1 MAALSYEILT
11 DPVPLQ
17 VSGSDDA
24 QASVAGTVYIVVSN
38 PTTSWVPW
46 YEIEV
51 VLPCG
56 KEAGDLT
63 DRPEAIKTGME
74 PYSVRF
80 GDVPKDDW
88 DAGTRTF
95 KVSAPLGGLFTPGD
109 SLVLSLDGF
118 PVSDKEGLVRLTV
131 NETSGGDPGD
141 AVRTHHLTLSL
152 LKRAPKT
159 PRNFR
164 PREALVD
171 GGADVVLAWD
181 GPDTLTYTIEGPD
194 GLSVPVPQR
203 SGPDWRWSPGPDD
216 APLRDATYT
225 LVATSP
231 DGRQPGYF
239 LTTTVAVRRPEF
251 EAVTATQGLFAPR
264 IEGTTDKGVIVLT
277 GDGVEVLAADG
288 EPGLVSAGKAD
299 VEGVTTRWVRGRDAD
314 AGWIEFP
321 AAGLNVFRGEGDR
334 KWGTVAADKAD
345 LNGINTSWVR
355 GRDDSAGWIEFPAN
369 GLNVFRAEG
378 DRKWGTVAADK
389 ADLNGINTAWVQG
402 RDTTAGWIEF
412 PAAGVNVF
420 RGEGDRQ
427 WGTVAAD
434 KADLNDLVT
443 DRARVKDRLTLDGG
457 LTVTDVLETQNGP
470 SRLIVHG
477 RLDAQGE
484 LSAAQNAT
492 IGGELSVS
500 GELRAA
506 LGVEVAGTVV
516 ASDLTVRDK
525 LRTNHER
532 FKLIVEGESLFR
544 EQTNAN
550 GGLSVRNEHAGWL
563 LHANG
568 EQVSIQGNLRVHGAF
583 RSDT

>member
-17 VSGSDDA
+17 TSGSDDA
-24 QASVAGTVYIVVSN
+24 QTSVAGTVYIVVSN
-38 PTTSWVPW
+38 PTTDWVPW
-46 YEIEV
+46 YQIEV

-63 DRPEAIKTGME
+63 DRPDMIKTGIE
-74 PYSVRF
+74 PYAVRF
-80 GDVPKDDW
+80 GDVPKDEW

-95 KVSAPLGGLFTPGD
+95 TVSAALGGLFTPGD
-109 SLVLSLDGF
+109 SMVLSLDGF

-131 NETSGGDPGD
+131 NEISGGDPGD
-141 AVRTHHLTLSL
+141 GVRTHPLTLSL
-152 LKRAPKT
+152 LKRAPKA

-164 PREALVD
+164 PEEALV
-171 GGADVVLAWD
+171 GGGENVVLVWD

-203 SGPDWRWSPGPDD
+203 TGPDWRWSPGPDD

-277 GDGVEVLAADG
+277 EDGVEVLAADG

-299 VEGVTTRWVRGRDAD
+299 VEGVTTRWVRGRDAA

-345 LNGINTSWVR
+345 LNGINT
-355 GRDDSAGWIEFPAN
+355 
-369 GLNVFRAEG
+369 
-378 DRKWGTVAADK
+378 
-389 ADLNGINTAWVQG
+389 AWVQG
-402 RDTTAGWIEF
+402 RDAAAGWIEF

-434 KADLNDLVT
+434 KADLNDLLA

-457 LTVTDVLETQNGP
+457 LTVTDVLETQSGP

-477 RLDAQGE
+477 RLDAE
-484 LSAAQNAT
+484 
-492 IGGELSVS
+492 GELSVN
-500 GELRAA
+500 GELRASQSA
-506 LGVEVAGTVV
+506 EIAGAVV
-516 ASDLTVRDK
+516 ASDLTVRGK
-525 LRTNHER
+525 LRTNHEQ

-544 EQTNAN
+544 EQANAN
-550 GGLSVRNEHAGWL
+550 GGLAVRNEHAGWL
-563 LHANG
+563 VHAKG
-568 EQVSIQGNLRVHGAF
+568 EQVSIQGDLRVHGAF
-583 RSDT
+583 RSDS

>member
-17 VSGSDDA
+17 TSGSDDA
-24 QASVAGTVYIVVSN
+24 QTSVAGTVYIVVSN
-38 PTTSWVPW
+38 PTTDWVPW
-46 YEIEV
+46 YQIEV

-63 DRPEAIKTGME
+63 DRPDMIKTGIE
-74 PYSVRF
+74 PYAVRF
-80 GDVPKDDW
+80 GDVPKDEW
-88 DAGTRTF
+88 DASTRTF
-95 KVSAPLGGLFTPGD
+95 TVSATLGGLFTPGD
-109 SLVLSLDGF
+109 SMVLSLDGF

-131 NETSGGDPGD
+131 NEISGGDPGD
-141 AVRTHHLTLSL
+141 GVRTHPLTLSL

-164 PREALVD
+164 PEEALVD
-171 GGADVVLAWD
+171 GGENVVLVWD

-203 SGPDWRWSPGPDD
+203 TGPDWRWSPGPDD

-231 DGRQPGYF
+231 DGRQPGCF

-277 GDGVEVLAADG
+277 EDGVEVLAADG

-299 VEGVTTRWVRGRDAD
+299 VEGVTTRWVRGRDAA

-345 LNGINTSWVR
+345 LNGINT
-355 GRDDSAGWIEFPAN
+355 
-369 GLNVFRAEG
+369 
-378 DRKWGTVAADK
+378 
-389 ADLNGINTAWVQG
+389 AWVQG
-402 RDTTAGWIEF
+402 RDAAAGWIEF

-443 DRARVKDRLTLDGG
+443 DRARVEDRLTLDGG
-457 LTVTDVLETQNGP
+457 LTVTDVLETQSGP

-477 RLDAQGE
+477 RLDAEGE
-484 LSAAQNAT
+484 LSAAQNAS

-500 GELRAA
+500 GELRASRGA
-506 LGVEVAGTVV
+506 EVAGTVV
-516 ASDLTVRDK
+516 ASDLTVRGK
-525 LRTNHER
+525 LRTNHEQ

-544 EQTNAN
+544 EQANAN
-550 GGLSVRNEHAGWL
+550 GGLAVRNEHAGWL
-563 LHANG
+563 VHAKG
-568 EQVSIQGNLRVHGAF
+568 EQVSIQGDLRVHGAF
-583 RSDT
+583 RSDS

>member
-17 VSGSDDA
+17 TSGSDDA
-24 QASVAGTVYIVVSN
+24 QTSVAGTVYIVVSN
-38 PTTSWVPW
+38 PTTDWVPW
-46 YEIEV
+46 YQIEV

-63 DRPEAIKTGME
+63 DRPDMIKTGIE
-74 PYSVRF
+74 PYAVRF
-80 GDVPKDDW
+80 GDVPKDEW

-95 KVSAPLGGLFTPGD
+95 TVSAALGGLFTPGD
-109 SLVLSLDGF
+109 SMVLSLDGF

-131 NETSGGDPGD
+131 NEISGGDPGD
-141 AVRTHHLTLSL
+141 GVRTHPLTLSL
-152 LKRAPKT
+152 LKRAPKA

-164 PREALVD
+164 PEEALVD
-171 GGADVVLAWD
+171 GGENVILVWD

-277 GDGVEVLAADG
+277 EDGVEVLAADG

-299 VEGVTTRWVRGRDAD
+299 VEGVTTRWVRGRDAA

-334 KWGTVAADKAD
+334 T
-345 LNGINTSWVR
+345 
-355 GRDDSAGWIEFPAN
+355 
-369 GLNVFRAEG
+369 
-378 DRKWGTVAADK
+378 WGTVAADK

-402 RDTTAGWIEF
+402 RDAAAGWIEF

-457 LTVTDVLETQNGP
+457 LTVTDVLETQSGP

-477 RLDAQGE
+477 RLDAEGE
-484 LSAAQNAT
+484 LSAAQNVS

-500 GELRAA
+500 GELRASQSA
-506 LGVEVAGTVV
+506 EVAGTVV
-516 ASDLTVRDK
+516 ASDLTVRGK
-525 LRTNHER
+525 LRTNHEQ

-544 EQTNAN
+544 EQANAN
-550 GGLSVRNEHAGWL
+550 GGLAVRNEHAGWL
-563 LHANG
+563 VHAKG
-568 EQVSIQGNLRVHGAF
+568 EQVSIQGDLRVHGAF
-583 RSDT
+583 RSDS

>member
-17 VSGSDDA
+17 TSGSDDA
-24 QASVAGTVYIVVSN
+24 QTSVAGTVYIVVSN
-38 PTTSWVPW
+38 PTTDWVPW
-46 YEIEV
+46 YQIEV

-63 DRPEAIKTGME
+63 DRPDMIKTGIE
-74 PYSVRF
+74 PYAVRF
-80 GDVPKDDW
+80 GDVPKDEW

-95 KVSAPLGGLFTPGD
+95 TVSAALGGLFTPGD
-109 SLVLSLDGF
+109 SMVLSLDGF
-118 PVSDKEGLVRLTV
+118 PVSDKEGLVRLMV
-131 NETSGGDPGD
+131 NEISGGDPGD
-141 AVRTHHLTLSL
+141 GVRTHPLTLSL

-164 PREALVD
+164 PEEALVD
-171 GGADVVLAWD
+171 GGENVVLVWD

-231 DGRQPGYF
+231 DGRQPGCF

-277 GDGVEVLAADG
+277 EDGVEVLAADG

-299 VEGVTTRWVRGRDAD
+299 VEGVTTRWVRGRDAA

-345 LNGINTSWVR
+345 LNGINT
-355 GRDDSAGWIEFPAN
+355 
-369 GLNVFRAEG
+369 
-378 DRKWGTVAADK
+378 
-389 ADLNGINTAWVQG
+389 AWVQG
-402 RDTTAGWIEF
+402 RDAAAGWIEF

-457 LTVTDVLETQNGP
+457 LTVTDVLETQSGP

-477 RLDAQGE
+477 RLDAEGE
-484 LSAAQNAT
+484 LSAAQNAS
-492 IGGELSVS
+492 IGGELSVN
-500 GELRAA
+500 GELRASQSA
-506 LGVEVAGTVV
+506 EIAGTVV
-516 ASDLTVRDK
+516 ASDLTVRGK
-525 LRTNHER
+525 LRTNHEQ

-544 EQTNAN
+544 EQANAN
-550 GGLSVRNEHAGWL
+550 GGLAVRNEHAGWL
-563 LHANG
+563 VHAKG
-568 EQVSIQGNLRVHGAF
+568 EQVSIQGDLRVHGAF
-583 RSDT
+583 RSDS

>member
-63 DRPEAIKTGME
+63 DRPEMIKTGME

-299 VEGVTTRWVRGRDAD
+299 VEGVTTRWVRGRDAA

-345 LNGINTSWVR
+345 LNGINTAWVR
-355 GRDDSAGWIEFPAN
+355 GRDDS
-369 GLNVFRAEG
+369 
-378 DRKWGTVAADK
+378 
-389 ADLNGINTAWVQG
+389 
-402 RDTTAGWIEF
+402 AGWIEF

-434 KADLNDLVT
+434 KADFNDLVT

-457 LTVTDVLETQNGP
+457 LTVTDVLETQSGP

-506 LGVEVAGTVV
+506 LGAEVAGTVV

>member
-17 VSGSDDA
+17 TSGSDDA
-24 QASVAGTVYIVVSN
+24 QTSVAGTVYIVVSN
-38 PTTSWVPW
+38 PTTDWVPW
-46 YEIEV
+46 YQIEV

-63 DRPEAIKTGME
+63 DRPDMIKTGIE
-74 PYSVRF
+74 PYAVRF
-80 GDVPKDDW
+80 GDVPKDEW

-95 KVSAPLGGLFTPGD
+95 TVSAALGGLFTPGD
-109 SLVLSLDGF
+109 SMVLSLDGF

-131 NETSGGDPGD
+131 NEISGGDPGD
-141 AVRTHHLTLSL
+141 GVRTHPLTLSL
-152 LKRAPKT
+152 LKRAPKA

-164 PREALVD
+164 PEEALVD
-171 GGADVVLAWD
+171 GGENVVLVWD

-277 GDGVEVLAADG
+277 EDGVEVLAADG

-299 VEGVTTRWVRGRDAD
+299 VEGVTTRWVRGRDAA

-345 LNGINTSWVR
+345 LNGINT
-355 GRDDSAGWIEFPAN
+355 
-369 GLNVFRAEG
+369 
-378 DRKWGTVAADK
+378 
-389 ADLNGINTAWVQG
+389 AWVQG
-402 RDTTAGWIEF
+402 RDAAAGWIEF

-457 LTVTDVLETQNGP
+457 LTVTDVLETQSGP

-477 RLDAQGE
+477 RLDAEGE
-484 LSAAQNAT
+484 LSAAQNAS
-492 IGGELSVS
+492 IGGELSVN
-500 GELRAA
+500 GELRASQSA
-506 LGVEVAGTVV
+506 EIAGAVV
-516 ASDLTVRDK
+516 ASDLTVRGK
-525 LRTNHER
+525 LRTNHEQ

-544 EQTNAN
+544 EQANAN
-550 GGLSVRNEHAGWL
+550 GGLAVRNEHAGWL
-563 LHANG
+563 VHAKG
-568 EQVSIQGNLRVHGAF
+568 EQVSIQGDLRVHGAF
-583 RSDT
+583 RSDS

>member
-17 VSGSDDA
+17 TSGSDDA
-24 QASVAGTVYIVVSN
+24 QTSVAGTVYIVVSN
-38 PTTSWVPW
+38 PTTDWVPW
-46 YEIEV
+46 YQIEV

-63 DRPEAIKTGME
+63 DRPDMIKTGIE
-74 PYSVRF
+74 PYAVRF
-80 GDVPKDDW
+80 GDVPKDEW

-95 KVSAPLGGLFTPGD
+95 TVSAALGGLFTPGD
-109 SLVLSLDGF
+109 SMVLSLDGF

-131 NETSGGDPGD
+131 NEISGGDPGD
-141 AVRTHHLTLSL
+141 GVRTHPLTLSL
-152 LKRAPKT
+152 LKRAPKA

-164 PREALVD
+164 PEEALVD
-171 GGADVVLAWD
+171 GGENVVLVWD

-203 SGPDWRWSPGPDD
+203 SGPDWRWSPGPGD

-277 GDGVEVLAADG
+277 EDGVEVLAADG
-288 EPGLVSAGKAD
+288 EPGLVSAGKAE
-299 VEGVTTRWVRGRDAD
+299 VEGVTTRWVRGRDAA

-345 LNGINTSWVR
+345 LNGINT
-355 GRDDSAGWIEFPAN
+355 
-369 GLNVFRAEG
+369 
-378 DRKWGTVAADK
+378 
-389 ADLNGINTAWVQG
+389 AWVQG
-402 RDTTAGWIEF
+402 RDAAAGWIEF

-457 LTVTDVLETQNGP
+457 LTVTDVLETQSGP

-477 RLDAQGE
+477 RLDAEGE
-484 LSAAQNAT
+484 LSAAQNAS
-492 IGGELSVS
+492 IGGELSVN
-500 GELRAA
+500 GELRASQSA
-506 LGVEVAGTVV
+506 EIAGAVV
-516 ASDLTVRDK
+516 ASDLTVRGK
-525 LRTNHER
+525 LRTNHEQ

-544 EQTNAN
+544 EQANAN
-550 GGLSVRNEHAGWL
+550 GGLAVRNEHAGWL
-563 LHANG
+563 VHAKG
-568 EQVSIQGNLRVHGAF
+568 EQVSIQGDLRVHGAF
-583 RSDT
+583 RSDS

>member
-17 VSGSDDA
+17 TSGSDDA
-24 QASVAGTVYIVVSN
+24 QTSVAGTVYIVVSN
-38 PTTSWVPW
+38 PTTDWVPW
-46 YEIEV
+46 YQIEV

-63 DRPEAIKTGME
+63 DRPDMIKTGIE
-74 PYSVRF
+74 PYAVRF
-80 GDVPKDDW
+80 GDVPKDEW

-95 KVSAPLGGLFTPGD
+95 TVSAALGGLFTPGD
-109 SLVLSLDGF
+109 SMVLSLDGF

-131 NETSGGDPGD
+131 NEISGGDPGD
-141 AVRTHHLTLSL
+141 GVRTHPLTLSL
-152 LKRAPKT
+152 LKRAPKA

-164 PREALVD
+164 PEEALVD
-171 GGADVVLAWD
+171 GGENVILVWD

-264 IEGTTDKGVIVLT
+264 IEGTTDKGVIVLAE
-277 GDGVEVLAADG
+277 DGVEVLAADG

-299 VEGVTTRWVRGRDAD
+299 VEGVTTRWVRGRDAA

-345 LNGINTSWVR
+345 LNGINT
-355 GRDDSAGWIEFPAN
+355 
-369 GLNVFRAEG
+369 
-378 DRKWGTVAADK
+378 
-389 ADLNGINTAWVQG
+389 AWVQG
-402 RDTTAGWIEF
+402 RDAAAGWIEF

-457 LTVTDVLETQNGP
+457 LTVTDVLETQSGP

-477 RLDAQGE
+477 RLDAEGE
-484 LSAAQNAT
+484 LSAAQNAS
-492 IGGELSVS
+492 IGGELSVN
-500 GELRAA
+500 GELRASQSA
-506 LGVEVAGTVV
+506 EIAGAVV
-516 ASDLTVRDK
+516 ASDLTVRGK
-525 LRTNHER
+525 LRTNHEQ

-544 EQTNAN
+544 EQANAN
-550 GGLSVRNEHAGWL
+550 GGLAVRNEHAGWL
-563 LHANG
+563 VHAKG
-568 EQVSIQGNLRVHGAF
+568 EQVSIQGDLRVHGAF
-583 RSDT
+583 RSDS

>member
-17 VSGSDDA
+17 TSGSDDA
-24 QASVAGTVYIVVSN
+24 QTSVAGTVYIVVSN
-38 PTTSWVPW
+38 PTTDWVPW
-46 YEIEV
+46 YQIEV

-63 DRPEAIKTGME
+63 DRPDMIKTGIE
-74 PYSVRF
+74 PYAVRF
-80 GDVPKDDW
+80 GDVPKDEW

-95 KVSAPLGGLFTPGD
+95 TVSAALGGLFTPGD
-109 SLVLSLDGF
+109 SMVLSLDGF

-131 NETSGGDPGD
+131 NEISGGDPGD
-141 AVRTHHLTLSL
+141 GVRTHPLTLSL
-152 LKRAPKT
+152 LKRAPKA

-164 PREALVD
+164 PEEALV
-171 GGADVVLAWD
+171 GGGENVVLVWD

-203 SGPDWRWSPGPDD
+203 TGPDWRWSPGPDD

-277 GDGVEVLAADG
+277 EDGVEVLAADG

-299 VEGVTTRWVRGRDAD
+299 VEGVTTRWVRGRDAA

-321 AAGLNVFRGEGDR
+321 DAGLNVFRGEGDR

-345 LNGINTSWVR
+345 LNGINT
-355 GRDDSAGWIEFPAN
+355 
-369 GLNVFRAEG
+369 
-378 DRKWGTVAADK
+378 
-389 ADLNGINTAWVQG
+389 AWVQG
-402 RDTTAGWIEF
+402 RDAAAGWIEF

-434 KADLNDLVT
+434 KADLNDLLA

-457 LTVTDVLETQNGP
+457 LTVTDVLETQSGP

-477 RLDAQGE
+477 RLDAEGE
-484 LSAAQNAT
+484 LSAAQNAS
-492 IGGELSVS
+492 IGGELSVN
-500 GELRAA
+500 GELRASQSA
-506 LGVEVAGTVV
+506 EIAGAVV
-516 ASDLTVRDK
+516 ASDLTVRGK
-525 LRTNHER
+525 LRTNHEQ

-544 EQTNAN
+544 EQANAN
-550 GGLSVRNEHAGWL
+550 GGLAVRNEHAGWL
-563 LHANG
+563 VHAKG
-568 EQVSIQGNLRVHGAF
+568 EQVSIQGDLRVHGAF
-583 RSDT
+583 RSDS

>member
-1 MAALSYEILT
+1 M
-11 DPVPLQ
+11 
-17 VSGSDDA
+17 
-24 QASVAGTVYIVVSN
+24 
-38 PTTSWVPW
+38 
-46 YEIEV
+46 
-51 VLPCG
+51 
-56 KEAGDLT
+56 
-63 DRPEAIKTGME
+63 
-74 PYSVRF
+74 
-80 GDVPKDDW
+80 
-88 DAGTRTF
+88 
-95 KVSAPLGGLFTPGD
+95 
-109 SLVLSLDGF
+109 VLSLDGF

-131 NETSGGDPGD
+131 NEISGGDPGD
-141 AVRTHHLTLSL
+141 AVRTRHLTLSL
-152 LKRAPKT
+152 LKRAPKA

-164 PREALVD
+164 PKEALVD

-181 GPDTLTYTIEGPD
+181 GPDTLTYAIEGPD
-194 GLSVPVPQR
+194 GLSVLVPQR

-231 DGRQPGYF
+231 DGRRPGYF

-251 EAVTATQGLFAPR
+251 EAVTATEGLFAPR

-277 GDGVEVLAADG
+277 EDGIEVLAADG

-299 VEGVTTRWVRGRDAD
+299 VEGVTTRWVRGRDAA

-321 AAGLNVFRGEGDR
+321 AAGLNVFRADGDR

-345 LNGINTSWVR
+345 LNGINTSWV
-355 GRDDSAGWIEFPAN
+355 
-369 GLNVFRAEG
+369 
-378 DRKWGTVAADK
+378 
-389 ADLNGINTAWVQG
+389 QG
-402 RDTTAGWIEF
+402 RDATAGWIEF

-484 LSAAQNAT
+484 LSAARNAT
-492 IGGELSVS
+492 IGGELSVN
-500 GELRAA
+500 GELRASQGA
-506 LGVEVAGTVV
+506 EVAGTVV

-544 EQTNAN
+544 EQVNAN

-568 EQVSIQGNLRVHGAF
+568 EQVSIQGDLRVHGAF

>member
-17 VSGSDDA
+17 TSGPDDA
-24 QASVAGTVYIVVSN
+24 QTSVAGTVYIVVSN
-38 PTTSWVPW
+38 PTTDWVPW
-46 YEIEV
+46 YQIEV

-63 DRPEAIKTGME
+63 DRPDTIKTGIE
-74 PYSVRF
+74 PYAVRF
-80 GDVPKDDW
+80 GDVPKDEW
-88 DAGTRTF
+88 DASTRTF
-95 KVSAPLGGLFTPGD
+95 TVSAALGGLFTPGD
-109 SLVLSLDGF
+109 SMVLSLDGF

-131 NETSGGDPGD
+131 NEISGGDPGN
-141 AVRTHHLTLSL
+141 AVRTHPLTLSL

-164 PREALVD
+164 PEESLVD
-171 GGADVVLAWD
+171 GGENVVLVWD

-231 DGRQPGYF
+231 DGRQPGLF

-277 GDGVEVLAADG
+277 EHGVEILAADG

-299 VEGVTTRWVRGRDAD
+299 VEGVTTRWVRGRDAA

-345 LNGINTSWVR
+345 LNGINT
-355 GRDDSAGWIEFPAN
+355 
-369 GLNVFRAEG
+369 
-378 DRKWGTVAADK
+378 
-389 ADLNGINTAWVQG
+389 AWVQG
-402 RDTTAGWIEF
+402 RDAAAGWIEF
-412 PAAGVNVF
+412 PAAGLNVF
-420 RGEGDRQ
+420 RGEGDRH

-457 LTVTDVLETQNGP
+457 LTVTDVLETQSGP

-477 RLDAQGE
+477 RLDAEGE
-484 LSAAQNAT
+484 LSTAQNAS
-492 IGGELSVS
+492 IGGELSVN

-506 LGVEVAGTVV
+506 GSAEVAGTVV
-516 ASDLTVRDK
+516 ASDLTVRGK
-525 LRTNHER
+525 LRTNHEQ

-544 EQTNAN
+544 EQANAN
-550 GGLSVRNEHAGWL
+550 GGLAVRNEHAGWL
-563 LHANG
+563 VHAKG
-568 EQVSIQGNLRVHGAF
+568 EQVSIQGDLRVHGAF
-583 RSDT
+583 RSDS

>member
-11 DPVPLQ
+11 DPVPFRT
-17 VSGSDDA
+17 SGSDDA
-24 QASVAGTVYIVVSN
+24 QTSVAGTVYIVVSN
-38 PTTSWVPW
+38 PTTDWVPW
-46 YEIEV
+46 YQIEV

-63 DRPEAIKTGME
+63 DRPDVIKTGIE
-74 PYSVRF
+74 PYAVRF
-80 GDVPKDDW
+80 GDVPKDEW
-88 DAGTRTF
+88 DASTRTF
-95 KVSAPLGGLFTPGD
+95 TVSAALGGLFTPGD
-109 SLVLSLDGF
+109 SMVLSLDGF

-131 NETSGGDPGD
+131 NEISGGDPGD
-141 AVRTHHLTLSL
+141 AVRTRPLTLSL
-152 LKRAPKT
+152 LKRAPKA

-164 PREALVD
+164 PEEALVD
-171 GGADVVLAWD
+171 GGENVVLVWD

-216 APLRDATYT
+216 APLRDVTYT

-231 DGRQPGYF
+231 DGRQPGCF

-251 EAVTATQGLFAPR
+251 EAVTAVQGLFAPR

-277 GDGVEVLAADG
+277 EDGVEVLAADG
-288 EPGLVSAGKAD
+288 APGLVSAGKAD
-299 VEGVTTRWVRGRDAD
+299 VEGVTTRWVRGRDAA

-345 LNGINTSWVR
+345 LNGINT
-355 GRDDSAGWIEFPAN
+355 
-369 GLNVFRAEG
+369 
-378 DRKWGTVAADK
+378 
-389 ADLNGINTAWVQG
+389 AWVQG
-402 RDTTAGWIEF
+402 RDAAAGWIEF

-434 KADLNDLVT
+434 KADLNDLAT

-457 LTVTDVLETQNGP
+457 LTVTDVLETRSGP

-477 RLDAQGE
+477 RLDAEGE
-484 LSAAQNAT
+484 LSAAQNASV
-492 IGGELSVS
+492 GGELSVN
-500 GELRAA
+500 GELRASQGA
-506 LGVEVAGTVV
+506 EVAGTVV
-516 ASDLTVRDK
+516 ASDLTVRGK
-525 LRTNHER
+525 LRTNHEQ

-544 EQTNAN
+544 GQANAN
-550 GGLSVRNEHAGWL
+550 GGLAVRNEHAGWL
-563 LHANG
+563 VHAKG
-568 EQVSIQGNLRVHGAF
+568 EQVSIQGDLRVHGAF
-583 RSDT
+583 RSDS

>member
-17 VSGSDDA
+17 TSGSDDA
-24 QASVAGTVYIVVSN
+24 QTSVAGTVYIVVSN
-38 PTTSWVPW
+38 PTTDWVPW
-46 YEIEV
+46 YQIEV

-63 DRPEAIKTGME
+63 DRPDMIKTGIE
-74 PYSVRF
+74 PYAVRF
-80 GDVPKDDW
+80 GDVPKDEW

-95 KVSAPLGGLFTPGD
+95 TVSAALGGLFTPGD
-109 SLVLSLDGF
+109 SMVLSLDGF
-118 PVSDKEGLVRLTV
+118 PVSDKEGLVRLMV
-131 NETSGGDPGD
+131 NEISGGDPADG
-141 AVRTHHLTLSL
+141 VRTHPLTLSL

-164 PREALVD
+164 PEEALVD
-171 GGADVVLAWD
+171 GGENVVLVWD

-231 DGRQPGYF
+231 DGRQPGCF

-277 GDGVEVLAADG
+277 EDGVEVLAADG

-299 VEGVTTRWVRGRDAD
+299 VEGVTTRWVRGRDAA

-345 LNGINTSWVR
+345 LNGINT
-355 GRDDSAGWIEFPAN
+355 
-369 GLNVFRAEG
+369 
-378 DRKWGTVAADK
+378 
-389 ADLNGINTAWVQG
+389 AWVQG
-402 RDTTAGWIEF
+402 RDAAAGWIEF

-457 LTVTDVLETQNGP
+457 LTVTDVLETQSGP

-477 RLDAQGE
+477 RLDAEGE
-484 LSAAQNAT
+484 LSAAQNAS
-492 IGGELSVS
+492 IGGELSVN
-500 GELRAA
+500 GELRASQSA
-506 LGVEVAGTVV
+506 EIAGTVV
-516 ASDLTVRDK
+516 ASDLTVRGK
-525 LRTNHER
+525 LRTNHEQ

-544 EQTNAN
+544 EQANAN
-550 GGLSVRNEHAGWL
+550 GGLAVRNEHAGWL
-563 LHANG
+563 VHAKG
-568 EQVSIQGNLRVHGAF
+568 EQVSIQGDLRVHGAF
-583 RSDT
+583 RSDS

>member
-17 VSGSDDA
+17 TSGSDDA
-24 QASVAGTVYIVVSN
+24 QTSVAGTVYIVVSN
-38 PTTSWVPW
+38 PTTDWVPW
-46 YEIEV
+46 YQIEV

-63 DRPEAIKTGME
+63 DRPDMIKTGIE
-74 PYSVRF
+74 PYAVRF
-80 GDVPKDDW
+80 GDVPKDEW

-95 KVSAPLGGLFTPGD
+95 TVSAALGGLFTPGD
-109 SLVLSLDGF
+109 SMVLSLDGF

-131 NETSGGDPGD
+131 NEISGGDPGD
-141 AVRTHHLTLSL
+141 GVRTHPLTLSL
-152 LKRAPKT
+152 LKRAPKA

-164 PREALVD
+164 PEEALVD
-171 GGADVVLAWD
+171 GGENVVLVWD

-277 GDGVEVLAADG
+277 EDGVEVLAADG

-299 VEGVTTRWVRGRDAD
+299 VEGVTTRWVRGRDAA

-345 LNGINTSWVR
+345 LNGINT
-355 GRDDSAGWIEFPAN
+355 
-369 GLNVFRAEG
+369 
-378 DRKWGTVAADK
+378 
-389 ADLNGINTAWVQG
+389 AWVQG
-402 RDTTAGWIEF
+402 RDAAAGWIEF

-443 DRARVKDRLTLDGG
+443 DRAWVKDRLTLDGG
-457 LTVTDVLETQNGP
+457 LTVTDVLETQSGP

-477 RLDAQGE
+477 RLDAEGE
-484 LSAAQNAT
+484 LSAAQNAS
-492 IGGELSVS
+492 IGGELSVN
-500 GELRAA
+500 GELRASQSA
-506 LGVEVAGTVV
+506 EIAGAVV
-516 ASDLTVRDK
+516 ASDLTVRGK
-525 LRTNHER
+525 LRTNHEQ

-544 EQTNAN
+544 EQANAN
-550 GGLSVRNEHAGWL
+550 GGLAVRNEHAGWL
-563 LHANG
+563 VHAKG
-568 EQVSIQGNLRVHGAF
+568 EQVSIQGDLRVHGAF
-583 RSDT
+583 RSDS

>member
-17 VSGSDDA
+17 TSGSDDA
-24 QASVAGTVYIVVSN
+24 QTSVAGTVYIVVSN
-38 PTTSWVPW
+38 PTTDWVPW
-46 YEIEV
+46 YQIEV

-63 DRPEAIKTGME
+63 DRPDMIKTGIE
-74 PYSVRF
+74 PYAVRF
-80 GDVPKDDW
+80 GDVPKDEW

-95 KVSAPLGGLFTPGD
+95 TVSAALGGLFTPGD
-109 SLVLSLDGF
+109 SMVLSLDGF

-131 NETSGGDPGD
+131 NEISGGDPGD
-141 AVRTHHLTLSL
+141 GVRTHPLTLSL
-152 LKRAPKT
+152 LKRAPKA

-164 PREALVD
+164 PEEALVD
-171 GGADVVLAWD
+171 GGENVILVWD

-203 SGPDWRWSPGPDD
+203 SGPDWRWSPGPGD

-277 GDGVEVLAADG
+277 EDGVEVLAADG

-299 VEGVTTRWVRGRDAD
+299 VEGVTTRWVRGRDAA

-345 LNGINTSWVR
+345 LNGINT
-355 GRDDSAGWIEFPAN
+355 
-369 GLNVFRAEG
+369 
-378 DRKWGTVAADK
+378 
-389 ADLNGINTAWVQG
+389 AWVQG
-402 RDTTAGWIEF
+402 RDAAAGWIEF

-457 LTVTDVLETQNGP
+457 LTVTDVLETQSGP

-477 RLDAQGE
+477 RLDAEGE
-484 LSAAQNAT
+484 LSAAQNAS
-492 IGGELSVS
+492 IGGELSVN
-500 GELRAA
+500 GELRASQSA
-506 LGVEVAGTVV
+506 EIAGAVV
-516 ASDLTVRDK
+516 ASDLTVRGK
-525 LRTNHER
+525 LRTNHEQ

-544 EQTNAN
+544 EQANAN
-550 GGLSVRNEHAGWL
+550 GGLAVRNEHAGWL
-563 LHANG
+563 VHAKG
-568 EQVSIQGNLRVHGAF
+568 EQVSIQGDLRVHGAF
-583 RSDT
+583 RSDS

>member
-17 VSGSDDA
+17 TSGSDDA
-24 QASVAGTVYIVVSN
+24 QTSVAGTVYIVVSN
-38 PTTSWVPW
+38 PTTDWVPW
-46 YEIEV
+46 YQIEV

-63 DRPEAIKTGME
+63 DRPDMIKTGIE
-74 PYSVRF
+74 PYAVRF
-80 GDVPKDDW
+80 GDVPKDEW

-95 KVSAPLGGLFTPGD
+95 TVSAALGGLFTPGD
-109 SLVLSLDGF
+109 SMVLSLDGF

-131 NETSGGDPGD
+131 NEISGGDPGD
-141 AVRTHHLTLSL
+141 GVRTHPLTLSL
-152 LKRAPKT
+152 LKRAPKA

-164 PREALVD
+164 PEEALVD
-171 GGADVVLAWD
+171 GGENLILVWD

-277 GDGVEVLAADG
+277 EDGVEVLAADG

-299 VEGVTTRWVRGRDAD
+299 VEGVTTRWVRGRDAA

-345 LNGINTSWVR
+345 LNGINT
-355 GRDDSAGWIEFPAN
+355 
-369 GLNVFRAEG
+369 
-378 DRKWGTVAADK
+378 
-389 ADLNGINTAWVQG
+389 AWVQG
-402 RDTTAGWIEF
+402 RDAAAGWIEF

-457 LTVTDVLETQNGP
+457 LTVTDVLETQSGP

-477 RLDAQGE
+477 RLDAEGE
-484 LSAAQNAT
+484 LSAAQNAS
-492 IGGELSVS
+492 IGGELSVN
-500 GELRAA
+500 GELRASQSA
-506 LGVEVAGTVV
+506 EIAGAVV
-516 ASDLTVRDK
+516 ASDLTVRGK
-525 LRTNHER
+525 LRTNHEQ

-544 EQTNAN
+544 EQANAN
-550 GGLSVRNEHAGWL
+550 GGLAVRNEHAGWL
-563 LHANG
+563 VHAKG
-568 EQVSIQGNLRVHGAF
+568 EQVSIQGDLRVHGAF
-583 RSDT
+583 RSDS

>member
-17 VSGSDDA
+17 TSGSDDA
-24 QASVAGTVYIVVSN
+24 QTSVAGTVYIVVSN
-38 PTTSWVPW
+38 PTTDWVPW
-46 YEIEV
+46 YQIEV

-63 DRPEAIKTGME
+63 DRPDMIKTGIE
-74 PYSVRF
+74 PYAVRF
-80 GDVPKDDW
+80 GDVPKEEW

-95 KVSAPLGGLFTPGD
+95 TVSAALGGLFTPGD
-109 SLVLSLDGF
+109 SMVLSLDGF

-131 NETSGGDPGD
+131 NEISGGDPGD
-141 AVRTHHLTLSL
+141 GVRTHPLTLSL
-152 LKRAPKT
+152 LKRAPKA

-164 PREALVD
+164 PEEALVD
-171 GGADVVLAWD
+171 GGENVVLVWD

-277 GDGVEVLAADG
+277 EDGVEVLAADG
-288 EPGLVSAGKAD
+288 EPGLVSAGKAE
-299 VEGVTTRWVRGRDAD
+299 VEGVTTRWVRGRDAA

-345 LNGINTSWVR
+345 LNGINT
-355 GRDDSAGWIEFPAN
+355 
-369 GLNVFRAEG
+369 
-378 DRKWGTVAADK
+378 
-389 ADLNGINTAWVQG
+389 AWVQG
-402 RDTTAGWIEF
+402 RDAAAGWIEF

-457 LTVTDVLETQNGP
+457 LTVTDVLETQSGP

-477 RLDAQGE
+477 RLDAEGE
-484 LSAAQNAT
+484 LSAAQNAS
-492 IGGELSVS
+492 IGGELSVN
-500 GELRAA
+500 GELRASQSA
-506 LGVEVAGTVV
+506 EIAGAVV
-516 ASDLTVRDK
+516 ASDLTVRGK
-525 LRTNHER
+525 LRTNHEQ

-544 EQTNAN
+544 EQANAN
-550 GGLSVRNEHAGWL
+550 GGLAVRNEHAGWL
-563 LHANG
+563 VHAKG
-568 EQVSIQGNLRVHGAF
+568 EQVSIQGDLRVHGAF
-583 RSDT
+583 RSDS

>member
-17 VSGSDDA
+17 TSGSDDA
-24 QASVAGTVYIVVSN
+24 QTSVAGTVYIVVSN
-38 PTTSWVPW
+38 PTTDWVPW
-46 YEIEV
+46 YQIEV

-63 DRPEAIKTGME
+63 DRPDMIKTGIE
-74 PYSVRF
+74 PYAVRF
-80 GDVPKDDW
+80 GDVPKDEW

-95 KVSAPLGGLFTPGD
+95 TVSAALGGLFTPGD
-109 SLVLSLDGF
+109 SMVLSLDGF

-131 NETSGGDPGD
+131 NEISGGDPGD
-141 AVRTHHLTLSL
+141 GVRTHPLTLSL
-152 LKRAPKT
+152 LKRAPKA

-164 PREALVD
+164 PEEALVD
-171 GGADVVLAWD
+171 GGENVVLVWD

-277 GDGVEVLAADG
+277 EDGVEVLAADG

-299 VEGVTTRWVRGRDAD
+299 VEGVTTRWVRGRGAA

-345 LNGINTSWVR
+345 LNGINT
-355 GRDDSAGWIEFPAN
+355 
-369 GLNVFRAEG
+369 
-378 DRKWGTVAADK
+378 
-389 ADLNGINTAWVQG
+389 AWVQG
-402 RDTTAGWIEF
+402 RDAAAGWIEF

-457 LTVTDVLETQNGP
+457 LTVTDVLETQSGP

-477 RLDAQGE
+477 RLDAEGE
-484 LSAAQNAT
+484 LSAAQNAS
-492 IGGELSVS
+492 IGGELSVN
-500 GELRAA
+500 GELRASQSA
-506 LGVEVAGTVV
+506 EIAGAVV
-516 ASDLTVRDK
+516 ASDLTVRGK
-525 LRTNHER
+525 LRTNHEQ

-544 EQTNAN
+544 EQANAN
-550 GGLSVRNEHAGWL
+550 GGLAVRNEHAGWL
-563 LHANG
+563 VHAKG
-568 EQVSIQGNLRVHGAF
+568 EQVSIQGDLRVHGAF
-583 RSDT
+583 RSDS

>member
-11 DPVPLQ
+11 DPVPLRT
-17 VSGSDDA
+17 SGSDDA
-24 QASVAGTVYIVVSN
+24 QTSVAGTVYIVVSN
-38 PTTSWVPW
+38 PTTDWVPW
-46 YEIEV
+46 YQIEV

-63 DRPEAIKTGME
+63 DRPDMIKTGIE
-74 PYSVRF
+74 PYAVRF
-80 GDVPKDDW
+80 GDVPKDEW
-88 DAGTRTF
+88 DASTRTF
-95 KVSAPLGGLFTPGD
+95 TVSAALGGLFTPGD
-109 SLVLSLDGF
+109 SMVLSLDGF

-131 NETSGGDPGD
+131 NEISGGDPGD
-141 AVRTHHLTLSL
+141 AVRTHPLTLSL
-152 LKRAPKT
+152 LKRAPKA

-164 PREALVD
+164 PEEALVD
-171 GGADVVLAWD
+171 GGENVVLVWD

-251 EAVTATQGLFAPR
+251 EAVTAVQGLFAPR

-277 GDGVEVLAADG
+277 EDGVEVLAADG

-299 VEGVTTRWVRGRDAD
+299 VEGVTTRWVRGRDAA

-321 AAGLNVFRGEGDR
+321 AAGL
-334 KWGTVAADKAD
+334 
-345 LNGINTSWVR
+345 
-355 GRDDSAGWIEFPAN
+355 
-369 GLNVFRAEG
+369 
-378 DRKWGTVAADK
+378 
-389 ADLNGINTAWVQG
+389 
-402 RDTTAGWIEF
+402 
-412 PAAGVNVF
+412 NVF

-434 KADLNDLVT
+434 KADLNDLAT

-457 LTVTDVLETQNGP
+457 LTVTDVLETRSGP

-477 RLDAQGE
+477 RLDAEGE
-484 LSAAQNAT
+484 LSAAQNASV
-492 IGGELSVS
+492 GGELSVN
-500 GELRAA
+500 GELRASQGA
-506 LGVEVAGTVV
+506 EVAGTVV
-516 ASDLTVRDK
+516 ASDLTVRGK
-525 LRTNHER
+525 LRTNHEQ

-544 EQTNAN
+544 GQANAN
-550 GGLSVRNEHAGWL
+550 GGLAVRNEHAGWL
-563 LHANG
+563 VHAKG
-568 EQVSIQGNLRVHGAF
+568 EQVSIQGDLRVHGAF
-583 RSDT
+583 RSDS

>member
-17 VSGSDDA
+17 TSGSDDA
-24 QASVAGTVYIVVSN
+24 QTSVAGTVYIVVSN
-38 PTTSWVPW
+38 PTTDWVPW
-46 YEIEV
+46 YQIEV

-63 DRPEAIKTGME
+63 DRPDMIKTGIE
-74 PYSVRF
+74 PYAVRF
-80 GDVPKDDW
+80 GDVPKDEW

-95 KVSAPLGGLFTPGD
+95 TVSAALGGLFTPGD
-109 SLVLSLDGF
+109 SMVLSLDGF

-131 NETSGGDPGD
+131 NEISGGDPGD
-141 AVRTHHLTLSL
+141 GVRTHPLTLSL
-152 LKRAPKT
+152 LKRAPKA

-164 PREALVD
+164 PEEALVD
-171 GGADVVLAWD
+171 GGENVILVWD
-181 GPDTLTYTIEGPD
+181 GPGTLTYTIEGPD

-251 EAVTATQGLFAPR
+251 EAVTAIQGLFAPR

-277 GDGVEVLAADG
+277 EDGVEVLAADG

-299 VEGVTTRWVRGRDAD
+299 VEGVTTRWVRGRDAA

-345 LNGINTSWVR
+345 LNGINT
-355 GRDDSAGWIEFPAN
+355 
-369 GLNVFRAEG
+369 
-378 DRKWGTVAADK
+378 
-389 ADLNGINTAWVQG
+389 AWVQG
-402 RDTTAGWIEF
+402 RDAAAGWIEF

-434 KADLNDLVT
+434 KADLNDLVA

-457 LTVTDVLETQNGP
+457 LTVTDVLETQSGP

-477 RLDAQGE
+477 RLDAEGE
-484 LSAAQNAT
+484 LSAAQNAS
-492 IGGELSVS
+492 IGGELSVN
-500 GELRAA
+500 GELRASQSA
-506 LGVEVAGTVV
+506 EIAGAVV
-516 ASDLTVRDK
+516 ASDLTVRGK
-525 LRTNHER
+525 LRTNHEQ

-544 EQTNAN
+544 EQANAN
-550 GGLSVRNEHAGWL
+550 GGLAVRNEHAGWL
-563 LHANG
+563 VHAKG
-568 EQVSIQGNLRVHGAF
+568 EQVSIQGDLRVHGAF
-583 RSDT
+583 RSDS

>member
-17 VSGSDDA
+17 TSGSDDA
-24 QASVAGTVYIVVSN
+24 QTSVAGTVYIVVSN
-38 PTTSWVPW
+38 PTTDWVPW
-46 YEIEV
+46 YQIEV

-63 DRPEAIKTGME
+63 DRPDMIKTGIE
-74 PYSVRF
+74 PYAVRF
-80 GDVPKDDW
+80 GDVPKDEW

-95 KVSAPLGGLFTPGD
+95 TVSAALGGLFTPGD
-109 SLVLSLDGF
+109 SMVLSLDGF

-131 NETSGGDPGD
+131 NEISGGDPGD
-141 AVRTHHLTLSL
+141 GVRTHPLTLSL
-152 LKRAPKT
+152 LKRAPKA

-164 PREALVD
+164 PEEALVD
-171 GGADVVLAWD
+171 GGENVILVWD
-181 GPDTLTYTIEGPD
+181 APDTLTYTIEGPD

-203 SGPDWRWSPGPDD
+203 SGPDWRWSPGPGD

-277 GDGVEVLAADG
+277 EDGVEVLAADG

-299 VEGVTTRWVRGRDAD
+299 VEGVTTRWVRGRDAA

-345 LNGINTSWVR
+345 LNGINT
-355 GRDDSAGWIEFPAN
+355 
-369 GLNVFRAEG
+369 
-378 DRKWGTVAADK
+378 
-389 ADLNGINTAWVQG
+389 AWVQG
-402 RDTTAGWIEF
+402 RDAAAGWIEF

-457 LTVTDVLETQNGP
+457 LTVTDVLETQSGP

-477 RLDAQGE
+477 RLDAEGE
-484 LSAAQNAT
+484 LSAAQNAS
-492 IGGELSVS
+492 IGGELSVN
-500 GELRAA
+500 GELRASQSA
-506 LGVEVAGTVV
+506 EIAGAVV
-516 ASDLTVRDK
+516 ASDLTVRGK
-525 LRTNHER
+525 LRTNHEQ

-544 EQTNAN
+544 EQANAN
-550 GGLSVRNEHAGWL
+550 GGLAVRNEHAGWL
-563 LHANG
+563 VHAKG
-568 EQVSIQGNLRVHGAF
+568 EQVSIQGDLRVHGAF
-583 RSDT
+583 RSDS

>member
-17 VSGSDDA
+17 TSGSDDA
-24 QASVAGTVYIVVSN
+24 QTSVAGTVYIVVSN
-38 PTTSWVPW
+38 PTTDWVPW
-46 YEIEV
+46 YQIEV

-63 DRPEAIKTGME
+63 DRPDMIKTGIE
-74 PYSVRF
+74 PYAVRF
-80 GDVPKDDW
+80 GDVPKDEW
-88 DAGTRTF
+88 DAGTRTLM
-95 KVSAPLGGLFTPGD
+95 VSAALGGLFTPGD
-109 SLVLSLDGF
+109 SMVLSLDGF

-131 NETSGGDPGD
+131 NEISGGDPGD
-141 AVRTHHLTLSL
+141 GVRTHPLTLSL
-152 LKRAPKT
+152 LKRAPKA

-164 PREALVD
+164 PEEALVD
-171 GGADVVLAWD
+171 GGENVVLVWD

-277 GDGVEVLAADG
+277 EDGVEVLAADG

-299 VEGVTTRWVRGRDAD
+299 VEGVTTRWVRGRDAA

-345 LNGINTSWVR
+345 LNGINT
-355 GRDDSAGWIEFPAN
+355 
-369 GLNVFRAEG
+369 
-378 DRKWGTVAADK
+378 
-389 ADLNGINTAWVQG
+389 AWVQG
-402 RDTTAGWIEF
+402 RDAAAGWIEF

-457 LTVTDVLETQNGP
+457 LTVTDVLETQSGP

-477 RLDAQGE
+477 RLDAEGE
-484 LSAAQNAT
+484 LSAAQNAS
-492 IGGELSVS
+492 IGGELSVN
-500 GELRAA
+500 GELRASQSA
-506 LGVEVAGTVV
+506 EIAGAVV
-516 ASDLTVRDK
+516 ASDLTVRGK
-525 LRTNHER
+525 LRTNHEQ

-544 EQTNAN
+544 EQANAN
-550 GGLSVRNEHAGWL
+550 GGLAVRNEHAGWL
-563 LHANG
+563 VHAKG
-568 EQVSIQGNLRVHGAF
+568 EQVSIQGDLRVHGAF
-583 RSDT
+583 RSDS

>member
-17 VSGSDDA
+17 TSGSDDA
-24 QASVAGTVYIVVSN
+24 QTSVAGTVYIVVSN
-38 PTTSWVPW
+38 PTTDWVPW
-46 YEIEV
+46 YQIEV

-63 DRPEAIKTGME
+63 DRPDMIKTGIE
-74 PYSVRF
+74 PYAVRF
-80 GDVPKDDW
+80 GDVPKDEW

-95 KVSAPLGGLFTPGD
+95 TVSAALGGLFTPGD
-109 SLVLSLDGF
+109 SMVLSLDGF

-131 NETSGGDPGD
+131 NEISGGDPGD
-141 AVRTHHLTLSL
+141 GVRTHPLTLSL
-152 LKRAPKT
+152 LKRAPKA

-164 PREALVD
+164 PEEALVD
-171 GGADVVLAWD
+171 GGENVILVWD

-277 GDGVEVLAADG
+277 EDGVEVLAADG
-288 EPGLVSAGKAD
+288 EPGLVSAGKAA
-299 VEGVTTRWVRGRDAD
+299 VEGVTTRWVRGRDAA

-345 LNGINTSWVR
+345 LNGINT
-355 GRDDSAGWIEFPAN
+355 
-369 GLNVFRAEG
+369 
-378 DRKWGTVAADK
+378 
-389 ADLNGINTAWVQG
+389 AWVQG
-402 RDTTAGWIEF
+402 RDAAAGWIEF

-457 LTVTDVLETQNGP
+457 LTVTDVLETQSGP

-477 RLDAQGE
+477 RLDAEGE
-484 LSAAQNAT
+484 LSAAQNAS
-492 IGGELSVS
+492 IGGELSVN
-500 GELRAA
+500 GELRASQSA
-506 LGVEVAGTVV
+506 EIAGAVV
-516 ASDLTVRDK
+516 ASDLTVRGK
-525 LRTNHER
+525 LRTNHEQ

-544 EQTNAN
+544 EQANAN
-550 GGLSVRNEHAGWL
+550 GGLAVRNEHAGWL
-563 LHANG
+563 VHAKG
-568 EQVSIQGNLRVHGAF
+568 EQVSIQGDLRVHGAF
-583 RSDT
+583 RSDS

>member
-17 VSGSDDA
+17 TSGSDDA
-24 QASVAGTVYIVVSN
+24 QTSVAGTVYIVVSN
-38 PTTSWVPW
+38 PTTDWVPW
-46 YEIEV
+46 YQIEV

-63 DRPEAIKTGME
+63 DRPDMIKTGIE
-74 PYSVRF
+74 PYAVRF
-80 GDVPKDDW
+80 GDVPKDEW

-95 KVSAPLGGLFTPGD
+95 TVSAALGGLFTPGD
-109 SLVLSLDGF
+109 SMVLSLDGF

-131 NETSGGDPGD
+131 NEISGGDPGD
-141 AVRTHHLTLSL
+141 GVRTHPLTLSL
-152 LKRAPKT
+152 LKRAPKA

-164 PREALVD
+164 PEEALVD
-171 GGADVVLAWD
+171 GGENVVLVWD

-277 GDGVEVLAADG
+277 EDGVEVLAADG

-299 VEGVTTRWVRGRDAD
+299 VEGVTTRWVRGRDAA

-345 LNGINTSWVR
+345 LNGINT
-355 GRDDSAGWIEFPAN
+355 
-369 GLNVFRAEG
+369 
-378 DRKWGTVAADK
+378 
-389 ADLNGINTAWVQG
+389 AWVQG
-402 RDTTAGWIEF
+402 RDAAAGWIEF

-420 RGEGDRQ
+420 RGDGDRQ

-457 LTVTDVLETQNGP
+457 LTVTDVLETQSGP

-477 RLDAQGE
+477 RLDAEGE
-484 LSAAQNAT
+484 LSAAQNAS
-492 IGGELSVS
+492 IGGELSVN
-500 GELRAA
+500 GELRASQSA
-506 LGVEVAGTVV
+506 EIAGVVV
-516 ASDLTVRDK
+516 ASDLTVRGK
-525 LRTNHER
+525 LRTNHEQ

-544 EQTNAN
+544 EQANAN
-550 GGLSVRNEHAGWL
+550 GGLAVRNEHAGWL
-563 LHANG
+563 VHAKG
-568 EQVSIQGNLRVHGAF
+568 EQVSIQGDLRVHGAF
-583 RSDT
+583 RSDS

>member
-17 VSGSDDA
+17 TSGSDDA
-24 QASVAGTVYIVVSN
+24 QTSVAGTVYIVVSN
-38 PTTSWVPW
+38 PTTDWVPW
-46 YEIEV
+46 YQIEV

-63 DRPEAIKTGME
+63 DRPDMIKTGIE
-74 PYSVRF
+74 PYAVRF
-80 GDVPKDDW
+80 GDVPKDEW

-95 KVSAPLGGLFTPGD
+95 TVSAALGGLFTPGD
-109 SLVLSLDGF
+109 SMVLSLDGF

-131 NETSGGDPGD
+131 NEISGGDPGD
-141 AVRTHHLTLSL
+141 GVRTHPLTLSL
-152 LKRAPKT
+152 LKRAPKA

-164 PREALVD
+164 PEEALVD
-171 GGADVVLAWD
+171 GGENVILVWD

-277 GDGVEVLAADG
+277 EDGVEVLAADG

-299 VEGVTTRWVRGRDAD
+299 VEGVTTRWVRGRDAA

-334 KWGTVAADKAD
+334 T
-345 LNGINTSWVR
+345 
-355 GRDDSAGWIEFPAN
+355 
-369 GLNVFRAEG
+369 
-378 DRKWGTVAADK
+378 WGTVAADK

-402 RDTTAGWIEF
+402 RGAAAGWIEF

-457 LTVTDVLETQNGP
+457 LTVTDVLETQSGP

-477 RLDAQGE
+477 RLDAEGE
-484 LSAAQNAT
+484 LSAAQNAS
-492 IGGELSVS
+492 IGGELSVN
-500 GELRAA
+500 GELRASQSA
-506 LGVEVAGTVV
+506 EVAGTVV
-516 ASDLTVRDK
+516 ASDLTVRGK
-525 LRTNHER
+525 LRTNHEQ

-544 EQTNAN
+544 EQANAN
-550 GGLSVRNEHAGWL
+550 GGLAVRNEHAGWL
-563 LHANG
+563 VHAKG
-568 EQVSIQGNLRVHGAF
+568 EQVSIQGDLRVHGAF
-583 RSDT
+583 RSDS

>member
-17 VSGSDDA
+17 TSGSDDA
-24 QASVAGTVYIVVSN
+24 QTSVAGTVYIVVSN
-38 PTTSWVPW
+38 PTTDWVPW
-46 YEIEV
+46 YQIEV

-63 DRPEAIKTGME
+63 DRPDMIKTGIE
-74 PYSVRF
+74 PYAVRF
-80 GDVPKDDW
+80 GDVPKDEW

-95 KVSAPLGGLFTPGD
+95 TVSAALGGLFTPGD
-109 SLVLSLDGF
+109 SMVLSLDGF

-131 NETSGGDPGD
+131 NEISGGDPGD
-141 AVRTHHLTLSL
+141 GVRTHPLTLSL
-152 LKRAPKT
+152 LKRAPKA

-164 PREALVD
+164 PEEALVD
-171 GGADVVLAWD
+171 GGENVVLVWD

-203 SGPDWRWSPGPDD
+203 SGPDWRWSPGPGD

-277 GDGVEVLAADG
+277 EDGVEVLAADG
-288 EPGLVSAGKAD
+288 EPGLVSAGKAE
-299 VEGVTTRWVRGRDAD
+299 VEGVTTRWVRGRDAA

-345 LNGINTSWVR
+345 LNGINT
-355 GRDDSAGWIEFPAN
+355 
-369 GLNVFRAEG
+369 
-378 DRKWGTVAADK
+378 
-389 ADLNGINTAWVQG
+389 AWVQG
-402 RDTTAGWIEF
+402 RDAAAGWIEF

-457 LTVTDVLETQNGP
+457 LTVTDVLETQSGP

-477 RLDAQGE
+477 RLDAEGK
-484 LSAAQNAT
+484 LSAAQNAS
-492 IGGELSVS
+492 IGGELSVN
-500 GELRAA
+500 GELRASQSA
-506 LGVEVAGTVV
+506 EIAGAVV
-516 ASDLTVRDK
+516 ASDLTVRGK
-525 LRTNHER
+525 LRTNHEQ

-544 EQTNAN
+544 EQANAN
-550 GGLSVRNEHAGWL
+550 GGLAVRNEHAGWL
-563 LHANG
+563 VHAKG
-568 EQVSIQGNLRVHGAF
+568 EQVSIQGDLRVHGAF
-583 RSDT
+583 RSDS

>member
-17 VSGSDDA
+17 TSGSDDA
-24 QASVAGTVYIVVSN
+24 QTSVAGTVYIVVSN
-38 PTTSWVPW
+38 PTTDWVPW
-46 YEIEV
+46 YQIEV

-63 DRPEAIKTGME
+63 DRPDMIKTGIE
-74 PYSVRF
+74 PYAVRF
-80 GDVPKDDW
+80 GDVPKDEW

-95 KVSAPLGGLFTPGD
+95 TVSAALGGLFTPGD
-109 SLVLSLDGF
+109 SMVLSLDGF

-131 NETSGGDPGD
+131 NEISGGDPGD
-141 AVRTHHLTLSL
+141 GVRTHPLTLSL
-152 LKRAPKT
+152 LKRAPKA

-164 PREALVD
+164 PEEALVD
-171 GGADVVLAWD
+171 GGENVILVWD

-277 GDGVEVLAADG
+277 EDGVEVLAADG

-299 VEGVTTRWVRGRDAD
+299 VEGVTTRWVRGRDAA

-345 LNGINTSWVR
+345 LNGINT
-355 GRDDSAGWIEFPAN
+355 
-369 GLNVFRAEG
+369 
-378 DRKWGTVAADK
+378 
-389 ADLNGINTAWVQG
+389 AWVQG
-402 RDTTAGWIEF
+402 RDAAAGWIEF

-457 LTVTDVLETQNGP
+457 LTVTDVLETQSGP

-477 RLDAQGE
+477 RLDAEGE
-484 LSAAQNAT
+484 LSAAQNAS
-492 IGGELSVS
+492 IGGELSVN
-500 GELRAA
+500 GELRASQSA
-506 LGVEVAGTVV
+506 EIAGAVV
-516 ASDLTVRDK
+516 ASDLTVRGK
-525 LRTNHER
+525 LRTNHEQ

-544 EQTNAN
+544 EQANAN
-550 GGLSVRNEHAGWL
+550 GGLAVRNEHAGWL
-563 LHANG
+563 VHAKG
-568 EQVSIQGNLRVHGAF
+568 EQVSIQGDLRVHGAF
-583 RSDT
+583 RSDS

>member
-11 DPVPLQ
+11 DPVPLRT
-17 VSGSDDA
+17 SGPDDA
-24 QASVAGTVYIVVSN
+24 QTSVAGTVYIVVSN
-38 PTTSWVPW
+38 PTTDWVPW
-46 YEIEV
+46 YQIEV

-63 DRPEAIKTGME
+63 DRPDMIKTGIE
-74 PYSVRF
+74 PYAVRF
-80 GDVPKDDW
+80 GDVPKDEW

-95 KVSAPLGGLFTPGD
+95 TVSAALGGLFTPGD
-109 SLVLSLDGF
+109 SMVLSLDGF

-131 NETSGGDPGD
+131 NEISGGDPGN
-141 AVRTHHLTLSL
+141 AVRTHPLTLSL
-152 LKRAPKT
+152 LKRAPKE

-164 PREALVD
+164 PEEALVD
-171 GGADVVLAWD
+171 GGENVVLVWD
-181 GPDTLTYTIEGPD
+181 GPDTLTYTIKGPD

-231 DGRQPGYF
+231 DGRQPGCF

-277 GDGVEVLAADG
+277 EDGVEVLAADG

-299 VEGVTTRWVRGRDAD
+299 VEGVTTRWVRGRDA
-314 AGWIEFP
+314 ASGWIEFP

-345 LNGINTSWVR
+345 LNGINT
-355 GRDDSAGWIEFPAN
+355 
-369 GLNVFRAEG
+369 
-378 DRKWGTVAADK
+378 
-389 ADLNGINTAWVQG
+389 AWVQG
-402 RDTTAGWIEF
+402 RDAAAGWIEF

-457 LTVTDVLETQNGP
+457 LTVTDVLETQSGP

-477 RLDAQGE
+477 RLDAEGE
-484 LSAAQNAT
+484 LSAAQNAS
-492 IGGELSVS
+492 IGGELSVN
-500 GELRAA
+500 GELRASRSA
-506 LGVEVAGTVV
+506 EVAGTVV
-516 ASDLTVRDK
+516 ASDLTVRGK
-525 LRTNHER
+525 LRTNHEQ

-544 EQTNAN
+544 EQANAN
-550 GGLSVRNEHAGWL
+550 GGLAVRNEHAGWL
-563 LHANG
+563 VHAKG
-568 EQVSIQGNLRVHGAF
+568 EQVSIQGDLRVHGAF
-583 RSDT
+583 RSDS

>member
-17 VSGSDDA
+17 TSGSDDA
-24 QASVAGTVYIVVSN
+24 QTSVAGTVYIVVSN
-38 PTTSWVPW
+38 PTTDWVPW
-46 YEIEV
+46 YQIEV

-63 DRPEAIKTGME
+63 DRPDMIKTGIE
-74 PYSVRF
+74 PYAVRF
-80 GDVPKDDW
+80 GDVPKDEW

-95 KVSAPLGGLFTPGD
+95 TVSAALGGLFTPGD
-109 SLVLSLDGF
+109 SMVLSLDGF

-131 NETSGGDPGD
+131 NEISGGDPGD
-141 AVRTHHLTLSL
+141 GVRTHPLTLSL
-152 LKRAPKT
+152 LKRAPKA

-164 PREALVD
+164 PEEALVD
-171 GGADVVLAWD
+171 GGENVVLVWD

-203 SGPDWRWSPGPDD
+203 SGPDWRWSPGPGD

-277 GDGVEVLAADG
+277 EDGVEVLAADG

-299 VEGVTTRWVRGRDAD
+299 VEGVTTRWVRGRDAA

-345 LNGINTSWVR
+345 LNGINT
-355 GRDDSAGWIEFPAN
+355 
-369 GLNVFRAEG
+369 
-378 DRKWGTVAADK
+378 
-389 ADLNGINTAWVQG
+389 AWVQG
-402 RDTTAGWIEF
+402 RDAAAGWIEF

-457 LTVTDVLETQNGP
+457 LTVTDVLETQSGP

-477 RLDAQGE
+477 RLDAEGE
-484 LSAAQNAT
+484 LSAAQNAS
-492 IGGELSVS
+492 IGGELSVN
-500 GELRAA
+500 GELRVSQSA
-506 LGVEVAGTVV
+506 EIAGAVV
-516 ASDLTVRDK
+516 ASDLTVRGK
-525 LRTNHER
+525 LRTNHEQ

-544 EQTNAN
+544 EQANAN
-550 GGLSVRNEHAGWL
+550 GGLAVRNEHAGWL
-563 LHANG
+563 VHAKG
-568 EQVSIQGNLRVHGAF
+568 EQVSIQGDLRVHGAF
-583 RSDT
+583 RSDS